1 MDRDQELRKR
11 IMRRV
16 YGLYVV
22 RQLTSP
28 MVRFAALA
36 TVFFALASSVS
47 LPHVVQNALNVEGI
61 SGLINFVVVA
71 IVGTTLVVQ
80 LCVLVA
86 VLLTAWI
93 GVDVVRRAGNTQ
105 LSVQ

>member
-1 MDRDQELRKR
+1 
-11 IMRRV
+11 MRRV
-16 YGLYVV
+16 YGVYIV

-28 MVRFAALA
+28 MVRFAVLA
-36 TVFFALASSVS
+36 TVFFAVAASVS
-47 LPHVVQNALNVEGI
+47 LPNVIQNVLNVQDI
-61 SGLINFVVVA
+61 SGFINFTVGA

-80 LCVLVA
+80 LCVLIA